1 MSTPMGS
8 QGHTATLPAPAGVVG
23 MTVRYALIST
33 RAAYRNLRFL
43 VLTVALPLLLFLLY
57 ANIYQGQSTD
67 SGLSVTAY
75 LMVSM
80 ASFGCIGA
88 AINTGARVA
97 IERQLGWNR
106 QLRLT
111 ALPPNSYLIGKAVVS
126 MLVTLPALILVFIA
140 GATIGHVSLTPT
152 EWLATGVSVWL
163 GLIPFAVLGL
173 VIGFAGTVDSV
184 QPISMLTYLGLSI
197 LGGLWFPVELF
208 PAFLQAVAKVTPSY
222 WLADLGRSVLAGD
235 GVPMTAVLVL
245 AAWSV
250 ALGVLG
256 AFAYSRS
263 GKKV

>member
-1 MSTPMGS
+1 MLPFAALAGICDANLPPPARTMSFAVNSSSPWPLYDNT
-8 QGHTATLPAPAGVVG
+8 TLLKPVTFEP
-23 MTVRYALIST
+23 S
-33 RAAYRNLRFL
+33 
-43 VLTVALPLLLFLLY
+43 LT
-57 ANIYQGQSTD
+57 
-67 SGLSVTAY
+67 
-75 LMVSM
+75 
-80 ASFGCIGA
+80 

-97 IERQLGWNR
+97 IERQVGWNR

-140 GATIGHVSLTPT
+140 GATVGHVSLTPT

-184 QPISMLTYLGLSI
+184 QPISMLCYLGLSI
-197 LGGLWFPVELF
+197 LGGLWFPVEMF
-208 PAFLQAVAKVTPSY
+208 PTFLQAIAKVTPSY

>member
-1 MSTPMGS
+1 MSTT
-8 QGHTATLPAPAGVVG
+8 TAPTPSGTVG
-23 MTVRYALIST
+23 MTVRYALLST
-33 RAAYRNLRFL
+33 RTAYRNVRFL

-57 ANIYQGQSTD
+57 ANLYQGQDTTT
-67 SGLSVTAY
+67 GLSVVAY

-97 IERQLGWNR
+97 IERQTGWNR

-111 ALPPNSYLIGKAVVS
+111 ALPANSYLIAKAAVS

-140 GATIGHVSLTPT
+140 GATVGNVHLSATQ
-152 EWLATGVSVWL
+152 WLDTGLAVWL

-173 VIGFAGTVDSV
+173 EIGFAGTVDTV
-184 QPISMLTYLGLSI
+184 QPISMITYLGLSI
-197 LGGLWFPVELF
+197 LGGLWFPVEQF
-208 PAFLQAVAKVTPSY
+208 PPFLQDVAKVTPSY

-245 AAWSV
+245 AGWTV
-250 ALGVLG
+250 VLGLIGVL
-256 AFAYSRS
+256 AYRRS